1 MFRRR
6 ERRIAALKAIRDRGK
21 GGSKSMRAYQ
31 DLREFLSALEQE
43 RQLLRITE
51 PVSLE
56 PDLAAAACAL
66 TQLGE
71 ASPAIHFDNLIGYAD
86 ARVVMNVHGSWPNH
100 ALALGM
106 DKSAS
111 MRDQFFEFARRYQ
124 QYPGELERVA
134 SAPWQEVVVDNDVN
148 LFDLMPLFRINRG
161 DGGFFIDKP
170 CVVSRDPDDW
180 DNDNLE
186 NVGVYRLQVKGRNRL
201 GIQTVPQ
208 HDIAIQLAHAE
219 ARGED
224 LPVAIALGNEPI
236 ITLMAATPMLYDQL
250 EYKMAAAMQGKSY
263 RVVKTAK
270 GLDVPWGAE
279 YVLEGRIL
287 ARQREPEGPFGEF
300 PGYYSGCH
308 QYPVIE
314 IDRVSHRKDPIY
326 DSVYVGRPWTELDFL
341 QAMTTGVPLFVQLN
355 ATFPEVVAVNALYTH
370 GLVVIVSTK
379 TRYGGFA
386 KAVGMRVLTT
396 PHGLGYAKIVI
407 VVDADVDPFD
417 LNQVMWSMSVKVNPA
432 GDVTIL
438 PNLSVNLLD
447 PAGQPDGIVH
457 KMIIDATTPIAPD
470 IRGHYGQELDH
481 PQRTD
486 IWRDKLA
493 ALMRDITK

>member
-1 MFRRR
+1 
-6 ERRIAALKAIRDRGK
+6 
-21 GGSKSMRAYQ
+21 MRAYQ
-31 DLREFLSALEQE
+31 DLREFLSVLEQE
-43 RQLLRITE
+43 RQLLRIEEAVT
-51 PVSLE
+51 PE

-66 TQLGE
+66 TRLGE
-71 ASPAIHFDNLIGYAD
+71 TSPAIHFDNIVGYTK
-86 ARVVMNVHGSWPNH
+86 ARLVMNVHGSWPNH

-106 DKSAS
+106 DKDAPL
-111 MRDQFFEFARRYQ
+111 RDQFFAFVQRFQ
-124 QYPGELERVA
+124 QYPGEIERVVD
-134 SAPWQEVVVDNDVN
+134 APWQEVVVDKDIN
-148 LFDLMPLFRINRG
+148 LYDLMPLFRVNRG
-161 DGGFFIDKP
+161 DGGYFIDKP

-180 DNDNLE
+180 DNDDVE
-186 NVGVYRLQVKGRNRL
+186 NVGVYRLQVKGRNRI

-208 HDIAIQLAHAE
+208 HDIAIHLAHAE

-224 LPVAIALGNEPI
+224 LPVAIALGNEPV
-236 ITLMAATPMLYDQL
+236 ITLMGATPMLYDQL
-250 EYKMAAAMQGKSY
+250 EYKMAAVMQGKPY

-270 GLDVPWGAE
+270 GLDMPWGAE

-287 ARQREPEGPFGEF
+287 ARQREMEGPFGEF

-308 QYPVIE
+308 RYPVIE
-314 IDRVSHRKDPIY
+314 IDRVWHRKDPIY

-341 QAMTTGVPLFVQLN
+341 QAMTTSAPIFVQLN
-355 ATFPEVVAVNALYTH
+355 SAFPEVVAVNALYTH

-386 KAVGMRVLTT
+386 KAIGMRLLTT

-417 LNQVMWSMSVKVNPA
+417 LKQVMWAMSVKVNPA
-432 GDVTIL
+432 GDIVVL

-447 PAGQPDGIVH
+447 PAGEPGGIVH
-457 KMIIDATTPIAPD
+457 KMIIDATTPVAPD
-470 IRGHYGQELDH
+470 IRGDYGEELDS

-486 IWRDKLA
+486 AWHTKLA
-493 ALMRDITK
+493 KLMKDLQK